1 MDAIER
7 LWWNGELRAAYLMS
21 RDQLQTP
28 SGDPFRDRAGSLDD
42 AARWHAH
49 GTRAWHLARFD
60 EAGRFLDAA
69 YERRRTALGDRHP
82 QTLATLER
90 LAAVADYTD
99 QRELAEQRF
108 EQVIE
113 GWLALDGKKSL
124 GAAIARRNYASSLR
138 HRGECN
144 EALDLLDQAEKVF
157 KKCVADDDPEY
168 LALRKSRASTL
179 VFAGDGVKAART
191 AELAIKRTTLPHDHP
206 FVAAAYL
213 ALARAVAQLGEL
225 GTACKLVR
233 DVIAS
238 FQRGYGDHPLTAIA
252 YSLLAEIWVGAGD
265 LEAGADAAQRWYA
278 MYRAFYTLDTFSWGV
293 SALERFLAVG
303 LVDRAT
309 EIAEET
315 IAVAPTMAFHCYA
328 RLANYQLQHG
338 AHAEGLAWLE
348 RAANTA
354 PAARKAEYAG
364 HVERWR
370 RHVAQATVRT

>member
-7 LWWNGELRAAYLMS
+7 LWWNGELRAAYLLS

-49 GTRAWHLARFD
+49 GTRSWHLARFD

-69 YERRRTALGDRHP
+69 YDRRRTALGDRHP

-113 GWLALDGKKSL
+113 GWIALDGRKSL

-138 HRGECN
+138 HRGKPQ

-157 KKCVADDDPEY
+157 KKRVADDDPEY
-168 LALRKSRASTL
+168 LALRKSRAVTL
-179 VFAGDGVKAART
+179 VFAGDGLKSART
-191 AELAIKRTTLPHDHP
+191 AELAIKRTKLPHDHP

-213 ALARAVAQLGEL
+213 TLARALAQLGEL
-225 GTACKLVR
+225 GTACNRVR

-252 YSLLAEIWVGAGD
+252 YSVLADIYVDAGD

-278 MYRAFYTLDTFSWGV
+278 MYRAFYALGTFSWGI
-293 SALERFLAVG
+293 AACARFLAVG
-303 LVDRAT
+303 RVEQAT
-309 EIAEET
+309 AIAEE
-315 IAVAPTMAFHCYA
+315 IAVAPATAHACYV
-328 RLANYQLQHG
+328 RLANYHLQHG
-338 AHAEGLAWLE
+338 AHTEGLAWLD

-354 PAARKAEYAG
+354 AAADKAKY
-364 HVERWR
+364 VELAEGWR
-370 RHVAQATVRT
+370 RHLAQATVRTS